1 MMLFKVEISLLVKVI
16 ARRNKKVVNFSVVGY
31 EALQRAILE
40 AERHFCGNKTEEID
54 SSNVVLNYR
63 DMMALLLD
71 LRTLTCNNVKKRLG
85 MRRCVYLNLLMSS
98 LA

>member
-1 MMLFKVEISLLVKVI
+1 VKVI
-16 ARRNKKVVNFSVVGY
+16 ARRNKKIVDFFIIVGY

>member
-1 MMLFKVEISLLVKVI
+1 MKVI
-16 ARRNKKVVNFSVVGY
+16 ARRNKKIVDFFIIVGY